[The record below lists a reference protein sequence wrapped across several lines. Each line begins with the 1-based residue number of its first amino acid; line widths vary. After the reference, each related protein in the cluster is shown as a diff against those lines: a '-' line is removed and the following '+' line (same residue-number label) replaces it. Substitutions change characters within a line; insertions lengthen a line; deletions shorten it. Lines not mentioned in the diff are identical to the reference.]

1 MQEHPVPRQITTF
14 EFKLIGELTLKQFG
28 YLVFGVVIAIILYF
42 ISPKILFLNFLLAA
56 IPALVGIGFAFVPIN
71 ERPMEI
77 WLKNLFK
84 RLTSPTQF
92 YYRKNNSPPK
102 ILLGITL
109 PPREVLLQHI
119 QAQQKLNEYLQKKPK
134 TTQENTEQI
143 VDTEL
148 VRRKQNIQSLMQNM
162 AYSVSSLASQPTT
175 VQTAGTAVTSAAF
188 SDNKTYTP
196 LTFNTTGKR
205 SVERFSL
212 EGNVFSSS
220 GVPLEGIIIY
230 LKKNGESVR
239 IFKTDK
245 EGHFINNLPLPKEEY
260 ILELDD
266 PNKKYEFDRMKI
278 DGSQTKLQIFG
289 NKV

>member
-175 VQTAGTAVTSAAF
+175 VQTAGTAVTSAAV

-196 LTFNTTGKR
+196 LTFNTTGKS